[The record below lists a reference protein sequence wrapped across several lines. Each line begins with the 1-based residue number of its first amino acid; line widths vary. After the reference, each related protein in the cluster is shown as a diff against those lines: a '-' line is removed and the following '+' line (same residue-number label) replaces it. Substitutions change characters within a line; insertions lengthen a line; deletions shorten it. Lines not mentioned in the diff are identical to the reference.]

1 MERSRLLAQLTDE
14 LETVKAEMEER
25 GLCKETQISK
35 KFPGSSMTDGSP
47 LVSIRRSLARVRSEI
62 TGMDVRIGVVEHSL
76 LQVHIWTGGVA
87 YCFPLRIRVINVN
100 VYLLYVL

>member
-1 MERSRLLAQLTDE
+1 MQNCVAKKLYLSSRQVSGGVVERSRLLAQLTDE

-25 GLCKETQISK
+25 GLCEETQTNK

-76 LQVHIWTGGVA
+76 LQVHIWTEGV
-87 YCFPLRIRVINVN
+87 
-100 VYLLYVL
+100 